1 MKKFVLLPMLSI
13 LFLLG
18 CQSFSTSLSEKPT
31 AASAAGSSSQN
42 QQGQA
47 SINKIAADRFTN
59 PTSIL
64 VLVNKEHPLPAGY
77 VPPDLVTPNVPFP
90 FKEDLPKKK
99 MRKEAAAA
107 LEDLF
112 AQAKADGLHL
122 YAMSGYRS
130 YETQKQIFNH
140 NLKTEGQAAA
150 NAVSAHPGTS
160 EHQTGLAM
168 DLTTGSMHEQLEQ
181 SFASTPEGIWVQKHA
196 AEFGFIVRYPKG
208 KEKITEYENEPW
220 HIRYVGKEAAQEIM
234 SKNITF
240 DEYVR
245 IHKS

>member
-1 MKKFVLLPMLSI
+1 MKKNILFSILSF

-18 CQSFSTSLSEKPT
+18 CQNPSTSLLENH
-31 AASAAGSSSQN
+31 G

-47 SINKIAADRFTN
+47 PTKKAPASLFTS

-90 FKEDLPKKK
+90 FKEDLPKKE
-99 MRKEAAAA
+99 MRKEAAVA
-107 LEDLF
+107 LADLF
-112 AQAKADGLHL
+112 AQAKADGLQL

-130 YETQKQIFNH
+130 YKTQKQIFNH
-140 NLKTEGQAAA
+140 NLVTQGNVAA
-150 NAVSAHPGTS
+150 NAASAHPGTS

-208 KEKITEYENEPW
+208 KEEITGYEYEPW
-220 HIRYVGKEAAQEIM
+220 HIRYVGKEAAKEM
-234 SKNITF
+234 VAENVTF
-240 DEYVR
+240 DEYVSAR
-245 IHKS
+245 KKP

>member
-1 MKKFVLLPMLSI
+1 MKKIVLLPMLS
-13 LFLLG
+13 FLLLTG
-18 CQSFSTSLSEKPT
+18 CQSVSVQTTVKSA
-31 AASAAGSSSQN
+31 AASTPVK
-42 QQGQA
+42 
-47 SINKIAADRFTN
+47 KIADDRFTN

-77 VPPDLVTPNVPFP
+77 VPPDLITPNVPFP

-99 MRKEAAAA
+99 MRKVAATA
-107 LEDLF
+107 LEDMF
-112 AQAKADGLHL
+112 AQAEKDGLHL

-130 YETQKQIFNH
+130 YKTQIEIFNH
-140 NLKTEGQAAA
+140 NVKTEGQAVA

-168 DLTTGSMHEQLEQ
+168 DLITTSMHEQLEQ
-181 SFASTPEGIWVQKHA
+181 SFESTPEGIWVQKHA

-208 KEKITEYENEPW
+208 KEKITGYEYEPW
-220 HIRYVGKEAAQEIM
+220 HIRYVGKEVAQEIS

-240 DEYVR
+240 DEYV
-245 IHKS
+245 KAYES

>member
-1 MKKFVLLPMLSI
+1 MKKIILLPMLSFM
-13 LFLLG
+13 FLPG
-18 CQSFSTSLSEKPT
+18 CQSLSLGISDKP
-31 AASAAGSSSQN
+31 AAVSAAGSSSPN

-47 SINKIAADRFTN
+47 PTKRIAADRFTN

-64 VLVNKEHPLPAGY
+64 VLVNKEHPLPGGY
-77 VPPDLVTPNVPFP
+77 VPPDLITPNVPFP

-112 AQAKADGLHL
+112 VQASKDGLHL

-140 NLKTEGQAAA
+140 NLLIQGQAAA

-208 KEKITEYENEPW
+208 KEKITGYEYEPW
-220 HIRYVGKEAAQEIM
+220 HIRYVGKEVAQEIK

-240 DEYVR
+240 DEYVNALD
-245 IHKS
+245 H

>member
-1 MKKFVLLPMLSI
+1 MKKNI
-13 LFLLG
+13 LFPILSLLFLIG
-18 CQSFSTSLSEKPT
+18 CQNPSASLLENH
-31 AASAAGSSSQN
+31 G

-47 SINKIAADRFTN
+47 PAKKVDASLFAS

-77 VPPDLVTPNVPFP
+77 VPPDLITPNVSFP

-99 MRKEAAAA
+99 MRKEAAVA

-112 AQAKADGLHL
+112 AQAKADGLQL
-122 YAMSGYRS
+122 YAVSGYRS
-130 YETQKQIFNH
+130 YRTQKQIFNH
-140 NLKTEGQAAA
+140 NLVTQGKAAA
-150 NAVSAHPGTS
+150 SAASAHPGTS

-168 DLTTGSMHEQLEQ
+168 DLTTGSMREQLEQ

-208 KEKITEYENEPW
+208 KEKITGYEYEPW
-220 HIRYVGKEAAQEIM
+220 HIRYVGKETAKEIM
-234 SKNITF
+234 AKNVTL
-240 DEYVR
+240 DEYVSTY
-245 IHKS
+245 KQP